1 MYIGLIKFC
10 LFAYRA
16 GTWFM
21 EEHAKKHG
29 VTLTETQKKG
39 IAH

>member
-1 MYIGLIKFC
+1 
-10 LFAYRA
+10 
-16 GTWFM
+16 M

-29 VTLTETQKKG
+29 VTLTEAQKKG